1 MEALCFDDEEVRLME
16 YIHNDKLAVLE
27 CNHIY
32 FLQHINSDKKQVDK
46 KAQQI
51 VEKFKI
57 LFT

>member
-46 KAQQI
+46 KAQ
-51 VEKFKI
+51 
-57 LFT
+57 